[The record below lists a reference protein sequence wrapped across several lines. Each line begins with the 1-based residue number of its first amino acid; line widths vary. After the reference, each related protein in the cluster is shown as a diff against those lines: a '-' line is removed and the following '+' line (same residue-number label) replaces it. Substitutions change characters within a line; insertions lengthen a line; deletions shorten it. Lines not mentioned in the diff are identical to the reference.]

1 MELLEL
7 LQEERG
13 LRRREAGVEE
23 GEEKRSGDQK
33 IGGKSGIRGR
43 RGRPE
48 GKEESREEKNTSN
61 EEAVQRNEV
70 GGGRGGGVGGGRGGG
85 VGGGRDTSGEEDE
98 MSVQT
103 GARRSKSATCCV
115 M

>member
-23 GEEKRSGDQK
+23 GEEKKSGGEK
-33 IGGKSGIRGR
+33 EGGKSGIRGR

-48 GKEESREEKNTSN
+48 GKEESVEKKNISN
-61 EEAVQRNEV
+61 EEAVQRNE
-70 GGGRGGGVGGGRGGG
+70 VGGGRGGG

>member
-13 LRRREAGVEE
+13 SRGTKRREGGGLEEREGESGAGVL
-23 GEEKRSGDQK
+23 RHQT
-33 IGGKSGIRGR
+33 GGKSGLGRGR

-48 GKEESREEKNTSN
+48 GREKSKEEEGSNDEERKKMV
-61 EEAVQRNEV
+61 EE
-70 GGGRGGGVGGGRGGG
+70 GGDR
-85 VGGGRDTSGEEDE
+85 SGEEDE
-98 MSVQT
+98 TT
-103 GARRSKSATCCV
+103 GKRRSKSATCSI

>member
-23 GEEKRSGDQK
+23 KEEEKRSGDQK

-70 GGGRGGGVGGGRGGG
+70 GGGRGGGVGGGCN
-85 VGGGRDTSGEEDE
+85 TSFEEDE
-98 MSVQT
+98 MSIRS
-103 GARRSKSATCCV
+103 GARRSKSATCCI

>member
-13 LRRREAGVEE
+13 TRGTKRREGGGLEEREEESGAGVL
-23 GEEKRSGDQK
+23 RHQT
-33 IGGKSGIRGR
+33 GGKSGLGRGR

-48 GKEESREEKNTSN
+48 GREKSKEEAEEEEGSN
-61 EEAVQRNEV
+61 D
-70 GGGRGGGVGGGRGGG
+70 GGVQQKKMVEEGGDR
-85 VGGGRDTSGEEDE
+85 SGEEDE
-98 MSVQT
+98 TT
-103 GARRSKSATCCV
+103 GKRRSKSATCSI

>member
-70 GGGRGGGVGGGRGGG
+70 GGGRGGGVGGGR
-85 VGGGRDTSGEEDE
+85 DTSGEEDE